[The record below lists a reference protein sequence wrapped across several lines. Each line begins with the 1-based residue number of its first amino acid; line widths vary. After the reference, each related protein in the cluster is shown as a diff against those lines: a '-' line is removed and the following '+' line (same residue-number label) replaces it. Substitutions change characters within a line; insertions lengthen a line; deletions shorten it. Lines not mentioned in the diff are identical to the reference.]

1 MRYQVLH
8 EAQCVAQN
16 ERDDIII
23 VLRERSETLGERREG
38 MSLNR

>member
-8 EAQCVAQN
+8 EGQCVAQN
-16 ERDDIII
+16 ESDDIII
-23 VLRERSETLGERREG
+23 VLRERSETLGERRKG